1 MVSLEHIKDLITQ
14 CRMFGKDG
22 LDNGVNG
29 EVPELVI
36 DVVPPE
42 EFLGAGGNPA
52 IFVNSKTY
60 KLMRTH
66 HENWVENR
74 TIVFKSCFLY
84 QPVINIIGAIIHETG
99 HAFNVAAKI
108 PNTETNAYIFEIEVL
123 LRLYQTK
130 SPLLCG
136 CTEKDLQS
144 YFKSRL
150 PYYNKSITNSEF
162 LAGQVK
168 LITEQFKL
176 DEVPL
181 SEKGNKKR
189 PLFFILN
196 QGPTLFAKNQ
206 VVVKEKEPLMPKVVF
221 TPELKLIF
229 YKLIHE
235 HFNSTETMSR
245 KLMALV

>member
-1 MVSLEHIKDLITQ
+1 MVSLEHIKELITQ
-14 CRMFGKDG
+14 CRKFGKDG
-22 LDNGVNG
+22 LDNGING

-36 DVVPPE
+36 DVVSPE

-74 TIVFKSCFLY
+74 TIAFKSCFLF

-108 PNTETNAYIFEIEVL
+108 PNTETNAYIFEIEML

-150 PYYNKSITNSEF
+150 PYYNKGVTDSEF
-162 LAGQVK
+162 LNGLVK
-168 LITEQFKL
+168 LITFRFNLNEVSLPEKQNKEKL
-176 DEVPL
+176 FYFIP
-181 SEKGNKKR
+181 NK
-189 PLFFILN
+189 
-196 QGPTLFAKNQ
+196 GPTLFAKNQ
-206 VVVKEKEPLMPKVVF
+206 IVEKEKEPLMPKVVF

-235 HFNSTETMSR
+235 HFNSTETMAR
-245 KLMALV
+245 TLMA